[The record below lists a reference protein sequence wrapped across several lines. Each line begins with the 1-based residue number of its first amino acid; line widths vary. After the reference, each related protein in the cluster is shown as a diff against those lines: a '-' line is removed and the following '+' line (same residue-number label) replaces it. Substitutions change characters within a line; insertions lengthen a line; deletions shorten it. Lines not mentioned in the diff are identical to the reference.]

1 MTATIASEGASEMQN
16 GVLPFL
22 MDSGGRK
29 ASLRGRLAR
38 VDGIASSILA
48 RHNYPL
54 AAAELSAESIAL
66 AACLSSTMDFD
77 GIFTLQASGNAGIS
91 TLFADVT
98 SAGAVRAYAQVTED
112 FDGEEPLGA
121 PAALIKL
128 MGTGYLA
135 FTVDQGEN
143 GRYQGIVPIEEPDL
157 NAVAM
162 RYFYNSEQ
170 LDTALLLAAKPDAN
184 GGWHAAALMLQR
196 IPETGGNN
204 EPKPFTDEEDDI
216 WHTACTL
223 MATSTREELTD
234 PNISPEELLR
244 RLFQELNVAV
254 LPFKNMM
261 DECRCSPERV
271 ERMLDGL
278 EEAEKIDL
286 ADDDKKITVSCEFC
300 KKEHHIKI

>member
-1 MTATIASEGASEMQN
+1 M
-16 GVLPFL
+16 
-22 MDSGGRK
+22 
-29 ASLRGRLAR
+29 
-38 VDGIASSILA
+38 DGIASSILA
-48 RHNYPL
+48 RHDYPL

-66 AACLSSTMDFD
+66 AACLSSTMDFE
-77 GIFTLQASGNAGIS
+77 GIFTLQASGNASIS

-98 SAGAVRAYAQVTED
+98 SAGAVRAYAQVAED
-112 FDGEEPLGA
+112 FDSDQSLGA

-170 LDTALLLAAKPDAN
+170 LDTALLLAAKPDVD

-204 EPKPFTDEEDDI
+204 EPQPFTDEEDDI

-223 MATSTREELTD
+223 MATCTRDELID

-254 LPFKNMM
+254 LPFKMM
-261 DECRCSPERV
+261 QDECRCSPERV

-278 EEAEKIDL
+278 EQDEEN
-286 ADDDKKITVSCEFC
+286 
-300 KKEHHIKI
+300 

>member
-1 MTATIASEGASEMQN
+1 MTATMASEVQN

-22 MDSGGRK
+22 MNAGGKRT
-29 ASLRGRLAR
+29 ALRGRLAR

-48 RHNYPL
+48 RHDYPL

-66 AACLSSTMDFD
+66 AACLSSTMDFE
-77 GIFTLQASGNAGIS
+77 GIFTLQASGNASIS

-98 SAGAVRAYAQVTED
+98 SAGAVRAYAQVAED
-112 FDGEEPLGA
+112 FDSDQSLGA

-170 LDTALLLAAKPDAN
+170 LDTALLLAAKPDGD

-204 EPKPFTDEEDDI
+204 EPQPFTDEEDDI

-223 MATSTREELTD
+223 MATCTRDELID

-254 LPFKNMM
+254 LPFKMM
-261 DECRCSPERV
+261 QDECRCSPERV

-278 EEAEKIDL
+278 EQAEKIDL
-286 ADDDKKITVSCEFC
+286 ADDDNKITVSCEFC
-300 KKEHHIKI
+300 KKEHHINI

>member
-1 MTATIASEGASEMQN
+1 MTATMASEVQN

-22 MDSGGRK
+22 MNTSEKRT
-29 ASLRGRLAR
+29 ALRGRLAR

-48 RHNYPL
+48 RHQYPL

-66 AACLSSTMDFD
+66 AACLSSTMDFE
-77 GIFTLQASGNAGIS
+77 GIFTLQASGNASIS

-98 SAGAVRAYAQVTED
+98 SAGAVRAYAQVAED
-112 FDGEEPLGA
+112 FDNDQSLGA

-135 FTVDQGEN
+135 FTVDQGDN

-170 LDTALLLAAKPDAN
+170 LDTALLLAAKPDGN

-204 EPKPFTDEEDDI
+204 EPQPFTDAEDDL

-223 MATSTREELTD
+223 MATCTRDELTD
-234 PNISPEELLR
+234 PKISPEELLR

-254 LPFKNMM
+254 LPFKMM
-261 DECRCSPERV
+261 QDECRCSPERV

-278 EEAEKIDL
+278 EQDEKIDL
-286 ADDDKKITVSCEFC
+286 ADDDNRITVSCEFC
-300 KKEHHIKI
+300 KKKHHINI

>member
-1 MTATIASEGASEMQN
+1 MTVTMASPQAD
-16 GVLPFL
+16 GVLPFM
-22 MDSGGRK
+22 MDAGRRK
-29 ASLRGRLAR
+29 AALRGRLAR
-38 VDGIASSILA
+38 LDGVASSILA
-48 RHNYPL
+48 RHDYPK

-77 GIFTLQASGNAGIS
+77 GVFTLQASGNGAIS

-98 SAGAVRAYAQVTED
+98 SAGAVRAYAQVAED
-112 FDGEEPLGA
+112 FDAGQGLGA
-121 PAALIKL
+121 PAALINL

-170 LDTALLLAAKPDAN
+170 LDTALLVAAKPDDQN
-184 GGWHAAALMLQR
+184 GWHAAALMLQR
-196 IPETGGNN
+196 IPETGGNQET
-204 EPKPFTDEEDDI
+204 EPFNAEENDI

-223 MATSTREELTD
+223 MATCTREELTN
-234 PNISPEELLR
+234 PALSPEELLR

-254 LPFKNMM
+254 LPFQPMQ

-278 EEAEKIDL
+278 PQEEKKDL
-286 ADDDKKITVSCEFC
+286 ADDNSIITVSCEFC
-300 KKEHHIKI
+300 KKDHHITV

>member
-1 MTATIASEGASEMQN
+1 MTATVASAQHN

-22 MDSGGRK
+22 MDAGARK
-29 ASLRGRLAR
+29 AALRGRLAR
-38 VDGIASSILA
+38 VDGIASSILN
-48 RHNYPL
+48 RHGYPM

-66 AACLSSTMDFD
+66 AACLSSTMDYD
-77 GIFTLQASGNAGIS
+77 GVFTLQASGNGAIS

-98 SAGAVRAYAQVTED
+98 SAGAVRAYAQVADD
-112 FDGEEPLGA
+112 FDQDQSLGA
-121 PAALIKL
+121 PAALINL

-170 LDTALLLAAKPDAN
+170 LDTALLLAAKPD
-184 GGWHAAALMLQR
+184 GKDGWHAAALMLQR

-204 EPKPFTDEEDDI
+204 EVQAFSAEEDDI

-223 MATSTREELTD
+223 MATCTRDELTD
-234 PNISPEELLR
+234 PNLSPEELLR

-254 LPFKNMM
+254 LPFKIME
-261 DECRCSPERV
+261 DQCRCSPERV

-278 EEAEKIDL
+278 EQAEKIDL
-286 ADDDKKITVSCEFC
+286 ADDNQTITVSCEFC